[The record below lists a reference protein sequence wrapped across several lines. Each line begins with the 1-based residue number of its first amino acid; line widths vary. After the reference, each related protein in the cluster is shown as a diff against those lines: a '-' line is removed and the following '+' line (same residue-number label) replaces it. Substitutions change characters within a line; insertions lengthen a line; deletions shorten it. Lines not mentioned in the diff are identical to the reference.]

1 MEDLPAMLEYIKKL
15 ENNKDVFAKLQRGK
29 KEKILFF
36 IFFLYNINENFFL

>member
-36 IFFLYNINENFFL
+36 IFFFIKY